1 MYNLT
6 QRQNE
11 CACSSPV
18 SNLTQQNGGIFKIP
32 IVCFRFAW
40 ISPNK
45 IDKVATL
52 RKGSFELPPSHILF
66 NKKNIVVTGVNLA
79 IEVEHS

>member
-1 MYNLT
+1 M
-6 QRQNE
+6 
-11 CACSSPV
+11 
-18 SNLTQQNGGIFKIP
+18 
-32 IVCFRFAW
+32 
-40 ISPNK
+40 K
-45 IDKVATL
+45 IDKVAAF